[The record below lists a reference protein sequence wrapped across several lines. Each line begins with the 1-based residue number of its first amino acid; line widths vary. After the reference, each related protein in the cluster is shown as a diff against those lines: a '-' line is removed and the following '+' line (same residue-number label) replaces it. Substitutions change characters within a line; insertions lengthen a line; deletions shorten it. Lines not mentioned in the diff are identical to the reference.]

1 MRNQFLKLFKILLVL
16 VLFISAKPVFA
27 YQTVAMDFIGL
38 WYKIKYINNERD
50 AIVQY
55 VRQGYDKNTW
65 NESIVFH
72 TFKWTK
78 EKEMNASDLMQY
90 LLTDV
95 RRKNSSLKVEYI
107 KNHPEDMIASWC
119 VDKNEL
125 MDEHCEILRTTQSF
139 EGALSIHYL
148 NKNLKHFEDVKYV
161 WLEKIS
167 KARVYQS
174 YFRLDRILNKSM
186 TFEL

>member
-1 MRNQFLKLFKILLVL
+1 MKNQVLKLFKIAFFLIV
-16 VLFISAKPVFA
+16 FMMAKPVFA

-55 VRQGYDKNTW
+55 VRQGYDKDNWT
-65 NESIVFH
+65 ESVVFH

-78 EKEMNASDLMQY
+78 EKETTARDLMQY
-90 LLTDV
+90 LLSDV
-95 RRKNSSLKVEYI
+95 RRKNGSLKVEYI
-107 KNHPEDMIASWC
+107 KNYPEDMIATWC
-119 VDKNEL
+119 VEKNDL
-125 MDEHCEILRTTQSF
+125 MDAHCEILRTTQSF
-139 EGALSIHYL
+139 EGALSMHYL
-148 NKNLKHFEDVKYV
+148 NKNPQHFLGVKNE
-161 WLEKIS
+161 WLERMS